1 MIDGEDDALPSVKFK
16 PKIAETRWDPIEE
29 LKLLSS
35 WEREGLYKFNK
46 NTDKPIFSIDTP
58 PPYAS
63 GAWHVGAAAH
73 YVHMDMIA
81 RYYRMKGYEVYFPF
95 GVDRN
100 GLPVE
105 VQVEKIY
112 GIDAHKVPREEFLKL
127 CKDFLDKVEE
137 ELVYIAWRLG
147 MSCDLK
153 NRYHTDS
160 PEYRA
165 VTQATFIE
173 LWKRGL
179 IYEDI
184 RPNIWCPRCRTT
196 LAESEVEYSER
207 DAILAYIK
215 FKVVETGGDIV
226 VATTR
231 PELLCTC
238 AAVIFNPEDKR
249 YSGLEGKHVV
259 VPIFGQKVPIM
270 KHPYAKP
277 EFGTGLVMVCS
288 FGDQADVRL
297 FRELG
302 LKPRI
307 AINPDGL
314 MNEIAG
320 PYKGL
325 TVHEARQRILE
336 DLKRQGLLVKAEG
349 IVHRVPVCWRC
360 KSPIEFVA
368 MKEYYLK
375 QLEFK
380 DAIRRIANEMKFY
393 PPEHKQLLLNWI
405 DSISSDWPISRRRF
419 YGTEIPIWYCKR
431 CGAPHLPTPGKYYQP
446 WRDPPPFKRC
456 TKCGHTE
463 FIGETRVFD
472 TWMDSSIT
480 PLFIL
485 GYLRDEEL
493 FRKAFPCTLR
503 PQGIDIVRTW
513 LYYTLLRVYQLTG
526 KPAFRFVRLSGMGLD
541 EKGEAMH
548 KSKGNIVHPIPVIE
562 RYGADALRFWA
573 ASESR
578 LGTDYRYS
586 EARVRAASLFLTK
599 LWNIARFISTFPVVE
614 EDYELMP
621 LDLMMLGTL
630 NDVIRKCDEGYRELD
645 PFIPSNLLRDFIWN
659 IFAAHYIEAVKARAY
674 NVGKLF
680 SEKQQRGAW
689 FTLHECLRTILKL
702 LAPLCPFITDAIWR
716 RLYSQESIHKQSF
729 PEPRSEWDTS
739 YKELLDPFMS
749 FNTKIWKL
757 KKDMKKALN
766 EPLNAIV
773 YAPKRLEPLFPDL
786 KVMHRIK
793 ELRKGMPSEEKYM
806 DLGDGVYVVLI

>member
-1 MIDGEDDALPSVKFK
+1 LIDGEDDALPSVKFK

-336 DLKRQGLLVKAEG
+336 
-349 IVHRVPVCWRC
+349 
-360 KSPIEFVA
+360 
-368 MKEYYLK
+368 
-375 QLEFK
+375 
-380 DAIRRIANEMKFY
+380 
-393 PPEHKQLLLNWI
+393 
-405 DSISSDWPISRRRF
+405 
-419 YGTEIPIWYCKR
+419 GTEIPIWYCKR